1 MHQESVATIPPFRN
15 ATMCIPLPLGV
26 LAGAGILGCVAA
38 FLCAADEPP
47 KAAEPGTLLVID
59 PAGKEQKLKSWTWVA
74 GTRHLAFL
82 APADKE
88 PEPPKDKA
96 PKDKPKPVGPEALEF
111 REETSTVYADGILTL
126 IPLDR
131 LRGIDYDIEKEMV
144 TARVATGPQ
153 PDDDVKLTGLT
164 KFLRIN
170 KIIIEAEVDKGD
182 LGLAE
187 VKFLG
192 GVQKGGMKGIRFPPP
207 KVEAAPAGGRPAVVT
222 SADRTG
228 KATHKVV
235 DLLPLYR
242 VGETREQ
249 TAPLLFFKKTLKIDV
264 AKIKT
269 IVPAGPDDEEKGWQV
284 VLKDGND
291 ENLSL
296 LRDVTLGDRPAKL
309 IGILARV
316 PAGYKLFPLHTLAE
330 IRFDTTD
337 EGSDK

>member
-1 MHQESVATIPPFRN
+1 
-15 ATMCIPLPLGV
+15 V
-26 LAGAGILGCVAA
+26 LLGAGFVAFVAA
-38 FLCAADEPP
+38 FLSAADDPP

-59 PAGKEQKLKSWTWVA
+59 PAGKEQKLKSWTYVA
-74 GTRHLAFL
+74 GTRHLGFL

-88 PEPPKDKA
+88 PEPPKDKNGA
-96 PKDKPKPVGPEALEF
+96 PKDKPAKDKARPAAGPEALEF

-131 LRGIDYDIEKEMV
+131 LRSIDYDAEKEIV
-144 TARVATGPQ
+144 TARVATGPKV
-153 PDDDVKLTGLT
+153 DDDLKLTGPT

-182 LGLAE
+182 LGVAE

-192 GVQKGGMKGIRFPPP
+192 GVQKRGMKGIRFPPP
-207 KVEAAPAGGRPAVVT
+207 KVEAAAPGGRPAVVT
-222 SADRTG
+222 SVDRTG
-228 KATHKVV
+228 KATHKVT

-242 VGETREQ
+242 VNKTHEQ

-269 IVPAGPDDEEKGWQV
+269 IVPSAPDDEEKGWQV
-284 VLKDGND
+284 ILKDGND

-296 LRDVTLGDRPAKL
+296 LREVTLGDKPAEL
-309 IGILARV
+309 IGLLARV

-330 IRFDTTD
+330 IKFDATEDDAKPDTD
-337 EGSDK
+337 K